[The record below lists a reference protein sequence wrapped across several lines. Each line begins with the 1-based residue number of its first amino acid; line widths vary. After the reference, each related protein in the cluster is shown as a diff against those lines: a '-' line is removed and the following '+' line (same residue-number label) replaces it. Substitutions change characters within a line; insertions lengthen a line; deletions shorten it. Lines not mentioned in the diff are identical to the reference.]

1 MNPRRIVAAG
11 DVKVTVFRRW
21 SCYGLSIMMKAITYP
36 ALALLALMTPAVAQ
50 EGPEATFDHSRLKL
64 FDAGRR
70 DATHLAGLGIQMA
83 EGWKTY
89 WRMPGDA
96 GIPPTFDFKGSGN
109 VAAVQVLYP
118 RPTRYSSPETGESI
132 GYSGQVIFPLKVR
145 LKDPAAAA
153 VLRVKITYGLCRDV
167 CIPVEATLR
176 RALPPA
182 GADPREAALVKAWLK
197 QVPTPATGALKV
209 AAAEVVEQ
217 DGKPALKLLLH
228 GAEEGVDILVE
239 GPPLAMFGKPKAVG
253 GAGAYVLP
261 VSGIDE
267 PQALKGQTLTVTIL
281 ARGRAVEQ
289 KVTLP

>member
-1 MNPRRIVAAG
+1 MMKRITHIVMLLIALTAVAA
-11 DVKVTVFRRW
+11 
-21 SCYGLSIMMKAITYP
+21 A
-36 ALALLALMTPAVAQ
+36 
-50 EGPEATFDHSRLKL
+50 EGPEATFEHSRLRL
-64 FDAGRR
+64 FDGGRAG
-70 DATHLAGLGIQMA
+70 ATHTTGLGIQMA
-83 EGWKTY
+83 QGWKTY

-96 GIPPTFDFKGSGN
+96 GIPPGFDFSGSEN
-109 VAAVQVLYP
+109 VASVRILYP
-118 RPTRYSSPETGESI
+118 RPTRYSSPETGDSI
-132 GYSGQVIFPLKVR
+132 GYSGQVIFPLQVR

-176 RALPPA
+176 RTLPPA
-182 GADPREAALVKAWLK
+182 GADPREVALVKAWLK
-197 QVPTPATGALKV
+197 QVPAPATGALKV
-209 AAAEVVEQ
+209 AAAEVMEQ
-217 DGKPALKLLLH
+217 DGKPVLKLVVH

-267 PQALKGQTLTVTIL
+267 PQALKGRALTVTIL